1 MGLAL
6 RMGVFKEC
14 LIKKKP
20 YLSHLSDNLSS
31 SRLDHSE
38 LLVLAGG
45 RHQRAVAVERHR
57 VDRVRVAVDH
67 LETKDLLG
75 DHKHGF

>member
-6 RMGVFKEC
+6 RMSVFKGC
-14 LIKKKP
+14 LRKRP
-20 YLSHLSDNLSS
+20 NLSHLSDNLSS

-45 RHQRAVAVERHR
+45 RHQGAVAVERHR

-67 LETKDLLG
+67 LDTETVSPC
-75 DHKHGF
+75 

>member
-14 LIKKKP
+14 LIKRP
-20 YLSHLSDNLSS
+20 NLSHLSDNLSS

-45 RHQRAVAVERHR
+45 RHQRAVPVERHR
-57 VDRVRVAVDH
+57 VDRVRVTVDH
-67 LETKDLLG
+67 LDTETVSPC
-75 DHKHGF
+75 

>member
-1 MGLAL
+1 MAL
-6 RMGVFKEC
+6 GVGVYEVC
-14 LIKKKP
+14 LIKRP

-45 RHQRAVAVERHR
+45 RHQRAVSVERHR
-57 VDRVRVAVDH
+57 VDRVQVAVDH
-67 LETKDLLG
+67 LDAETVSPS
-75 DHKHGF
+75 